1 MHEAIN
7 WGGSRLKNN
16 YFLIIYIY
24 IYIYNLYTSH
34 FSANSSFCASCP
46 MLSNSSCHPESQ
58 HICFESQTSIPV
70 VAKNISPASVILKH
84 LGVGHT
90 SRTGHS
96 KKLKTIDVHYK
107 KSNQPGMAEPFFLL

>member
-24 IYIYNLYTSH
+24 IYNLYTSH
-34 FSANSSFCASCP
+34 FSASSCFCASCP

-70 VAKNISPASVILKH
+70 VAKNNSPASVILKH
-84 LGVGHT
+84 LGVGNT